1 MPLVLMYSK
10 TYCSYCNR
18 ARKLLE
24 RKGIDFTEVAV
35 DHDRASERLMVERS
49 RRHTVPQIFIDDRH
63 IGGYTDLAALDASG
77 ELDAL
82 LGR

>member
-1 MPLVLMYSK
+1 MYTK
-10 TYCSYCNR
+10 TYCSYCKR

-35 DHDRASERLMVERS
+35 DHDRDSERLMVERS
-49 RRHTVPQIFIDDRH
+49 RRHSVPQIFIDDRH

-77 ELDAL
+77 ELDTL

>member
-1 MPLVLMYSK
+1 MPHVLMYTK
-10 TYCSYCNR
+10 TYCSYCKR

-35 DHDRASERLMVERS
+35 DHDRDSERLMVERS
-49 RRHTVPQIFIDDRH
+49 RRHSVPQIFIDDRH

-77 ELDAL
+77 ELDTL